1 VIDFVTFGIILD
13 DIVFPD
19 GTTRM
24 GVLGGGG
31 PQTAWGM
38 AAALGSGAAVG
49 LVAGVGDDLD
59 ESLLAPLMA
68 ASIDLGGLR
77 RTDLPT
83 PRAWQVTETDGRRV
97 QVWRVPPESLGVQ
110 LARCWD
116 VLPEPYRAAR
126 HFHWGIHP
134 DDPAAPAFA
143 AELTS
148 QGKRVSLEPFRPPQ
162 QPLDDEMLRA
172 LLTACAVF
180 SPNWEEATRLTGLT
194 DYGAMLG
201 RFRALG
207 GGVLALRRGPHGADV
222 WNLSEGYGV
231 HIPAVQTTVIDAV
244 GAGNAFCG
252 ALLARLD
259 DDLAEAACHAVVV
272 ASYLVEQ
279 VGLPAA
285 LPDPADY
292 ARRLAEARA
301 GSRPLKIETVT
312 PEERQN
318 GSLQTL

>member
-1 VIDFVTFGIILD
+1 MIGFVTFGIILD

-38 AAALGSGAAVG
+38 AAALRSGERVG
-49 LVAGVGDDLD
+49 LVAGVGRDLD
-59 ESLLAPLMA
+59 EHLLAPLIA
-68 ASIDLGGLR
+68 AGIDLTGVR
-77 RTDLPT
+77 VTELPT
-83 PRAWQVTETDGRRV
+83 PRAWQVTEADGRRT
-97 QVWRVPPESLGVQ
+97 QVWRVPLESLGKQ
-110 LARCWD
+110 LARHWD
-116 VLPEPYRAAR
+116 VLPEAYRAAR

-143 AELTS
+143 AELTAR
-148 QGKRVSLEPFRPPQ
+148 GRRVSLEPFRPPRR
-162 QPLDDEMLRA
+162 PLDDEALRA

-180 SPNWEEATRLTGLT
+180 SPNWDEATYLTGLT
-194 DYGAMLG
+194 DYRAMLE
-201 RFRALG
+201 RFRTLG
-207 GGVLALRRGPHGADV
+207 GQILALRRGVDGADV
-222 WNLSEGYGV
+222 WDLRAGRGV
-231 HIPAVQTTVIDAV
+231 RVPAVQTQVVDVV

-259 DDLAEAACHAVVV
+259 EGLGEAACHAVVV

-285 LPDPADY
+285 LPDPRDY
-292 ARRLAEARA
+292 ARRLDEARA
-301 GSRPLKIETVT
+301 GLRPLTWPK
-312 PEERQN
+312 Q
-318 GSLQTL
+318 Q